1 MVLVTIVI
9 PVYRDSE
16 ALARTLSMLDSGGA
30 EVIVVSTGE
39 DTGSLAP
46 LRLTRSDIIWIQAPR
61 GRARQMNAGAAVA
74 QGRWLLFLHADTMLS
89 PDWRNAIVAADRDPL
104 VSAGCF
110 RFALDSRSPIA
121 RLIEIGVRLRVRLF
135 ALPYGDQALFV
146 KREVFEALHG
156 YSDLPIMEDVDL
168 VRRLRARPSAGPLF
182 RAPYPATTSARRWER
197 DGWVG
202 RTARHLA
209 LIVLY
214 FCGVAPA
221 RLIRLDRARQPH
233 PDPRERRIYL

>member
-16 ALARTLSMLDSGGA
+16 ALARTLSLLDGGGA
-30 EVIVVSTGE
+30 ELIVVSTGE
-39 DTGSLAP
+39 DAGSLAP
-46 LRLTRSDIIWIQAPR
+46 LRLTRSDIVWIQAPR

-74 QGRWLLFLHADTMLS
+74 RGRWLLFLHADTRLS
-89 PDWRNAIVAADRDPL
+89 PGWRSAIVAADRDPH

-110 RFALDSRSPIA
+110 RFALDSRSPFA
-121 RLIEIGVRLRVRLF
+121 RLLELGVRLRVRLF
-135 ALPYGDQALFV
+135 ALPCGDQALFV
-146 KREVFEALHG
+146 KREVFEALRG
-156 YSDLPIMEDVDL
+156 YSDLPVMEDVDL

-182 RAPYPATTSARRWER
+182 RASYPAITSARRWER

-214 FCGVAPA
+214 FCGVAPE
-221 RLIRLDRARQPH
+221 RLIRLDRAR
-233 PDPRERRIYL
+233 

>member
-39 DTGSLAP
+39 DAGSLAP
-46 LRLTRSDIIWIQAPR
+46 LRLTRSDIVWIQAPR

-74 QGRWLLFLHADTMLS
+74 HGRWLLFLHADTRLS
-89 PDWRNAIVAADRDPL
+89 PDWRSAIVDADREPRL
-104 VSAGCF
+104 PRARGVSAGCF

-121 RLIEIGVRLRVRLF
+121 RLIELGVRLRVRLF

-146 KREVFEALHG
+146 KRDVFEALHG

-182 RAPYPATTSARRWER
+182 RAPYPAITSARRWER

-209 LIVLY
+209 LVVLY

-221 RLIRLDRARQPH
+221 RLIRLDRGR
-233 PDPRERRIYL
+233 

>member
-9 PVYRDSE
+9 PVYQDSE
-16 ALARTLSMLDSGGA
+16 ALARTLSMLDSSGA
-30 EVIVVSTGE
+30 EVIVVSTDE
-39 DTGSLAP
+39 DGGSSAP

-74 QGRWLLFLHADTMLS
+74 HGRWLLFLHADTRLS
-89 PDWRNAIVAADRDPL
+89 PGWRSVIVAADRDPR

-121 RLIEIGVRLRVRLF
+121 RLLELGVRLRVRLF

-156 YSDLPIMEDVDL
+156 YSDLPIMEDVDF
-168 VRRLRARPSAGPLF
+168 VRRLTAQPSTGPLL
-182 RAPYPATTSARRWER
+182 RAPFPAITSARRWER

-214 FCGVAPA
+214 FCGVAPE
-221 RLIRLDRARQPH
+221 RLIRLDRAR
-233 PDPRERRIYL
+233 

>member
-1 MVLVTIVI
+1 M

-16 ALARTLSMLDSGGA
+16 TLARTLSLLDSGDA
-30 EVIVVSTGE
+30 ELIVVSTSE
-39 DTGSLAP
+39 DTGSLGP
-46 LRLTRSDIIWIQAPR
+46 LRLARSDIVWVQAPR
-61 GRARQMNAGAAVA
+61 GRARQMNAGAAIA
-74 QGRWLLFLHADTMLS
+74 HGRWLLFLHADTRLS
-89 PDWRNAIVAADRDPL
+89 PDWQQAIVAADRDTC

-121 RLIEIGVRLRVRLF
+121 RLVELGVRLRVRLF

-146 KREVFEALHG
+146 KRDVFEALHG

-168 VRRLRARPSAGPLF
+168 VRRLLGRPSAGPLF
-182 RAPYPATTSARRWER
+182 RAPQPAITSARRWER
-197 DGWVG
+197 DGWVS

-214 FCGVAPA
+214 FCGVAPE
-221 RLIRLDRARQPH
+221 RLIRLDRARRPH
-233 PDPRERRIYL
+233 PDPGERRKYL